1 MTIYKQWD
9 VVVVH
14 FPFVDTPKAKSR
26 PALVLSDFQFNE
38 KGLIILSMITTKK
51 SVSRYM
57 DTIILDIKSAGVTK
71 PSIVR
76 WKVFTL
82 DSRIVKRKIGRLA
95 SDDIS
100 NCKKALRSVFS
111 I

>member
-9 VVVVH
+9 VVVVP
-14 FPFVDTPKAKSR
+14 FPFIDTPKAKSR
-26 PALVLSDFQFNE
+26 PALVLSDSQFNK

-51 SVSRYM
+51 SASRYM
-57 DTIILDIKSAGVTK
+57 DINILDIKSAGVNQ

-82 DSRIVKRKIGRLA
+82 DSQIVKRKIGHLD
-95 SDDIS
+95 STDKS
-100 NCKKALRSVFS
+100 NCEKALHSVFS
-111 I
+111 L